1 MNSNALFRKLVAAY
15 LMLGLGVVSVH
26 AADTCKVNKVDLAVT
41 LSNMRPTISAKI
53 NGLDAKL
60 AVVSGAFYSMLGP
73 VTAAKYNLKLRPV
86 SKEMTIN
93 AGFGATA
100 MQRTTVNE
108 LTLGD
113 LVLPNREL
121 VVGVYM
127 GGSDT
132 DGMLG
137 QEILGAFD
145 VEYDLA
151 NGMIRLFQ
159 VQGCEH
165 AMLAYW
171 VKPDQAYSIVDLK
184 PPTQSATMASVSIND
199 KNVLAF
205 FNTGA
210 PLSALAMRSAENAGI
225 HPYTIGVQKIK
236 AATYLAPIADFK
248 IGDGEEIKHAKLL
261 VLDQNPGSTPA
272 LIVRSPFPVGDMVIG
287 VDFFLSHRI
296 FVANSQRKMYLT
308 YNGGPVFNSDQTP
321 KKSAPTQE
329 QTDAQH

>member
-1 MNSNALFRKLVAAY
+1 MNSNPLHRNLFIAHLI
-15 LMLGLGVVSVH
+15 LGLSVVPVH
-26 AADTCKVNKVDLAVT
+26 AEENCKVNKIDLPVT
-41 LSNMRPTISAKI
+41 LSNMRPMISAKI

-60 AVVSGAFYSMLGP
+60 IVASGAFYSMMGP
-73 VTAAKYNLKLRPV
+73 VTAAQFNLKLRPI
-86 SKEMTIN
+86 SKEMKIN
-93 AGFGATA
+93 AGFGATE

-108 LTLGD
+108 LALGD

-121 VVGVYM
+121 VVGVYS
-127 GGSDT
+127 GGSDNN
-132 DGMLG
+132 GMLG

-171 VKPDQAYSIVDLK
+171 VKPDQSYSVVDLK
-184 PPTQSATMASVSIND
+184 PPTQSATIASVSIND
-199 KNVLAF
+199 TSVVAF

-210 PLSALAMRSAENAGI
+210 PLSALSMRSAEHAGI
-225 HPYTIGVQKIK
+225 HPYTAGVEKIK
-236 AATYLAPIADFK
+236 AATYLAPVADFK

-261 VLDQNPGSTPA
+261 VLDSPPGPPGS
-272 LIVRSPFPVGDMVIG
+272 LKSSPFPVGDMVIG

-308 YNGGPVFNSDQTP
+308 YNGGPVFNRGQTP
-321 KKSAPTQE
+321 AKTVPAQG
-329 QTDAQH
+329 QTDEPH